1 MSVPEWNR
9 VARKFKP
16 EWGNGLRTTLSE
28 RVDVVNMYSPG
39 VIANALVSMP
49 RITLG
54 YEKLKKV
61 KTEDQA
67 AGALICHLAITL
79 SSEGH
84 AGAISLDSLQLEL
97 LRAIRRC
104 GILF

>member
-1 MSVPEWNR
+1 MSVSDWNR
-9 VARKFKP
+9 VARKFRP
-16 EWGNGLRTTLSE
+16 EWGNGLRTTISE
-28 RVDVVNMYSPG
+28 RSDIATVYSPY
-39 VIANALVSMP
+39 VIANTIINMP

-54 YEKLKKV
+54 YEQLKKV

-67 AGALICHLAITL
+67 AGALVCHLAITL

-104 GILF
+104 GIMF